1 MPSKLKLACLG
12 KASKRNN
19 NECIT
24 LNWIE
29 IIEWLISW
37 GCKLVSLRSSLRQ
50 GTIIC
55 EIGKKLNSSNIQQGR
70 FLYLQ

>member
-12 KASKRNN
+12 KASKRDN
-19 NECIT
+19 NERIT

-29 IIEWLISW
+29 IIEWLVGW
-37 GCKLVSLRSSLRQ
+37 RCKLASPRSSLRQ

-55 EIGKKLNSSNIQQGR
+55 EIGKKLNSTNIQQRR